1 MCDILTLTS
10 KVVNKMKW
18 YEMSYYR
25 QEREENETVAE
36 RLNKENLSCRSVQEW
51 LDLSYRDFEE
61 DKYGDSD
68 WEG

>member
-1 MCDILTLTS
+1 
-10 KVVNKMKW
+10 MKW